1 MTPEAIG
8 ALGVGILKS
17 ILFSNH
23 VNAGQVLE
31 KGELVRKV
39 LTLVEDEKVE
49 RERERVRHE
58 VEEAEEQ
65 MQRDMA
71 RRERERQ
78 TRRQA
83 QRATVEDEVSSDSD
97 SDQERP
103 RRPLAAPP
111 SSEDVIMDDRRPP
124 STSQPSAPPAPAPAE
139 QTKPKPAPAVR
150 SLERTGLCVICQ
162 DEEANIAIVDCGWVI
177 FSFLPAAQPNFIDR
191 HLAMCRA
198 CSELVMS
205 SSRECPL
212 CRTRIVTEARLLRIF
227 KT

>member
-8 ALGVGILKS
+8 SLSVGVLKN

-31 KGELVRKV
+31 KGELVKKV
-39 LTLVEDEKVE
+39 WTLVEDEKEE
-49 RERERVRHE
+49 RERERVRRE

-71 RRERERQ
+71 RQERESQ
-78 TRRQA
+78 ARREA

-97 SDQERP
+97 SDRERP
-103 RRPLAAPP
+103 RRPLAAAP
-111 SSEDVIMDDRRPP
+111 SSEDVIMGDARSP
-124 STSQPSAPPAPAPAE
+124 TSQSSPPPPTE

-162 DEEANIAIVDCGWVI
+162 DEEANIAIVDCGCVFI
-177 FSFLPAAQPNFIDR
+177 RFFSARHGLKSLTDILP
-191 HLAMCRA
+191 C
-198 CSELVMS
+198 V
-205 SSRECPL
+205 
-212 CRTRIVTEARLLRIF
+212 VGARNW
-227 KT
+227 